1 MMASPESDGE
11 TRFIALMRALA
22 VDPAARALADDA
34 AVIPFGHE
42 TLVITH
48 DMMVEGVHWLRGQDE
63 ADIAWK
69 LIATNMSDLAA
80 KGAEPVGVLLGYAL
94 GPDDAR
100 FALGL
105 GEALAAFGVP
115 LLGGDT
121 VSAPTGARSHGLTA
135 LGRATSDPVPARSGA
150 KAGDVVWIT
159 GPVGGAMLGFEAL
172 RDGTAG
178 ADTTAF
184 RRPMARLREGRALA
198 PIVGAMMDV
207 SDGLLIDAQRMA
219 LASGVTLA
227 ITTARV
233 PFPESLPLARRRDAM
248 TWGDDYELLFT
259 LPGDQTPPCLA
270 HAIGHVEEF
279 RGDSILLDGAVPQG
293 RLGYRHG

>member
-1 MMASPESDGE
+1 MASTES
-11 TRFIALMRALA
+11 RFIALMRALA
-22 VDPAARALADDA
+22 PDPAARALADDA
-34 AVIPFGHE
+34 AVIAFGGE

-63 ADIAWK
+63 ADVAWK

-121 VSAPTGARSHGLTA
+121 VTAPALARSHGLTA
-135 LGRATSDPVPARSGA
+135 LGRATCDPVPSRGGARP
-150 KAGDVVWIT
+150 GDGVWIT
-159 GPVGGAMLGFEAL
+159 GPVGAAMLGFEAL
-172 RDGTAG
+172 RDNVTGV
-178 ADTTAF
+178 DTSAF
-184 RRPMARLREGRALA
+184 RRPAPRLREGRLLA
-198 PIVGAMMDV
+198 PHVGAMMDV

-219 LASGVTLA
+219 VASGATLA
-227 ITTARV
+227 ITSAQV
-233 PFPESLPLARRRDAM
+233 PFPESLPAARRHHAM

-259 LPGDQTPPCLA
+259 LPANRAPDCIA
-270 HAIGHVEEF
+270 HAIGSVEVF
-279 RGDSILLDGAVPQG
+279 CGHSILVDGAVPQG
-293 RLGYRHG
+293 PLGYAHN

>member
-1 MMASPESDGE
+1 MAPAE
-11 TRFIALMRALA
+11 TRFIAMMRALA
-22 VDPAARALADDA
+22 IDPAARALDDDA
-34 AVIPFGHE
+34 AVIAFGDE

-100 FALGL
+100 FASGL

-121 VSAPTGARSHGLTA
+121 VSAPVGGRSHGLTA
-135 LGRATSDPVPARSGA
+135 LGRATTHPVPARSGA
-150 KAGDVVWIT
+150 RVGDVVWIT
-159 GPVGGAMLGFEAL
+159 GPVGAAMLGFEAL
-172 RDGTAG
+172 RDGAID

-184 RRPMARLREGRALA
+184 RRPTPRLGEGRALA
-198 PIVGAMMDV
+198 PLVGAMMDV

-227 ITTARV
+227 LTTASV
-233 PFPESLPLARRRDAM
+233 PFPESLPADRRREAM
-248 TWGDDYELLFT
+248 AWGDDYELLFT
-259 LPGDQTPPCLA
+259 LPANLAPPILA
-270 HAIGHVEEF
+270 HAIGRVEVF
-279 RGDSILLDGAVPQG
+279 CGDSILVDGAAPQG
-293 RLGYRHG
+293 PLGYAHT